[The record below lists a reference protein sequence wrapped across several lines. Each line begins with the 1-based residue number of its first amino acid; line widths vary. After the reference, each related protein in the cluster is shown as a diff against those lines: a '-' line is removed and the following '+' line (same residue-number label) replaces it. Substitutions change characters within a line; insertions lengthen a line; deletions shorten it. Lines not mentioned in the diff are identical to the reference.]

1 MHKKDP
7 SFLNYTFHVCLS
19 GFFLFTD
26 CSGGLAANVMRCQ
39 LYLVHLVVLLSVH
52 QPLPAAAAGA
62 PLSQKLTTRWCSDV
76 SLADFLETSEACEM
90 AESLGSA
97 ADCWASLDAV
107 LQLCLEE
114 PAGLFGVSGRRPST
128 VSGRTCRAVWRPRTP
143 WFNCVWK
150 SLPGCLAS
158 LDAVIQ
164 LCLEEPVGLF
174 GVPARRDSTVSGR
187 ACRAV
192 RRLWTPWFNC
202 VWKSLPGCLASPDAV
217 LQLCLEEAA
226 AAGHHLETY
235 GSTDKLD
242 LLKRNRNKFLGKR
255 DGGARNNFLGK
266 RDGVGR
272 LRGIN
277 AFFGKQLAAA
287 ESGEKRNRN
296 KFLGK
301 RTQNDGFELDS
312 ISTEKRSRNKF
323 LGKRSH
329 LEDLPER
336 SALVVFGNGDSDK
349 RSRNDFLGKRDQTDI
364 KRSRNKFLGKRV
376 DLDEN

>member
-7 SFLNYTFHVCLS
+7 IFLNYTFHVCLS
-19 GFFLFTD
+19 GFFFIYGLFRRTSSQRD
-26 CSGGLAANVMRCQ
+26 AVPTVPSPSCGAPLCASATTGCSSRRSSVAEVDDTMVLRCQSGGLLGDQRGLWDGGVAGQRRR
-39 LYLVHLVVLLSVH
+39 LL
-52 QPLPAAAAGA
+52 
-62 PLSQKLTTRWCSDV
+62 
-76 SLADFLETSEACEM
+76 
-90 AESLGSA
+90 
-97 ADCWASLDAV
+97 
-107 LQLCLEE
+107 
-114 PAGLFGVSGRRPST
+114 GVSGRRS
-128 VSGRTCRAVWRPRTP
+128 
-143 WFNCVWK
+143 
-150 SLPGCLAS
+150 
-158 LDAVIQ
+158 
-164 LCLEEPVGLF
+164 
-174 GVPARRDSTVSGR
+174 STVSGR

-192 RRLWTPWFNC
+192 WRPRTPWFNC

-301 RTQNDGFELDS
+301 RTQNDDFQLDS

-336 SALVVFGNGDSDK
+336 SALVVFGNGNSDK